1 MCLFVIG
8 EYVEMDNFEFICKAL
23 ESNTTITELD
33 IKGNRRH
40 SLFMFYLFV
49 CIFKTI
55 PSNTV
60 QMT

>member
-1 MCLFVIG
+1 MCIFVIG
-8 EYVEMDNFEFICKAL
+8 EYVEKDNFEFICKAL

-33 IKGNRRH
+33 VKGNKRH

-49 CIFKTI
+49 YIFKTV
-55 PSNTV
+55 PSNME